1 MSAPIGSVS
10 AMTSI
15 VYNTATTL
23 NGFLADEQNSLAWLF
38 AVDNAQAPDMAA
50 FMERIGVFVEGS
62 TTYEWVLKEENLVA
76 EPHKW
81 QQFYGS
87 RPTFVFTSRQLAVPA
102 GADVRFV
109 SGPVADALPAILAA
123 AEGKDVWLV
132 GGGEL
137 AGAFLDIDA
146 VDEIVLSVAPAALPA
161 GAPLLPRAVGSERLT
176 LESAV
181 KCGQFAQL
189 TYLVKK

>member
-161 GAPLLPRAVGSERLT
+161 GAPLLPRTVGSERLT

>member
-1 MSAPIGSVS
+1 
-10 AMTSI
+10 MTSI

-23 NGFLADEQNSLAWLF
+23 NGFLADTQNSLAWLF
-38 AVDNAQAPDMAA
+38 AVDNAGAPDMAA

-87 RPTFVFTSRQLAVPA
+87 RPTFVFTSRELPVPA

-109 SGPVADALPAILAA
+109 SGPVAEALPAILAA
-123 AEGKDVWLV
+123 AGEKDVWLV

-137 AGAFLDIDA
+137 AGAFLDIGA

-161 GAPLLPRAVGSERLT
+161 GAPLLPRTIGSDLLT

-189 TYLVKK
+189 TYSVKK

>member
-1 MSAPIGSVS
+1 
-10 AMTSI
+10 MTSI

-161 GAPLLPRAVGSERLT
+161 GAPLLPRTVGSERLT